1 MKVSKPLP
9 TVMEVDIHG
18 LMASDA
24 KARLEHLL
32 SNAGPQVEEVVVIHG
47 YSRGTVL
54 RDMVRNQL
62 KHPDSEQAVVLES
75 GTDPD
80 SAEKR
85 EKITERSCKKCP
97 RKTSGGTVYF

>member
-62 KHPDSEQAVVLES
+62 KHPRIQSKLLSMNQ
-75 GTDPD
+75 
-80 SAEKR
+80 
-85 EKITERSCKKCP
+85 
-97 RKTSGGTVYF
+97 

>member
-54 RDMVRNQL
+54 RDMVREEFA
-62 KHPDSEQAVVLES
+62 HPRVAAVLPSLNPGETRLLLRNP
-75 GTDPD
+75 GKG
-80 SAEKR
+80 KR
-85 EKITERSCKKCP
+85 TGPQTHRKK
-97 RKTSGGTVYF
+97 RGR

>member
-32 SNAGPQVEEVVVIHG
+32 SNAGPQEEELVVIHG
-47 YSRGTVL
+47 
-54 RDMVRNQL
+54 
-62 KHPDSEQAVVLES
+62 
-75 GTDPD
+75 
-80 SAEKR
+80 
-85 EKITERSCKKCP
+85 
-97 RKTSGGTVYF
+97 

>member
-62 KHPDSEQAVVLES
+62 KHPRIQS
-75 GTDPD
+75 
-80 SAEKR
+80 KR
-85 EKITERSCKKCP
+85 LSLNQGQTRILLKKG
-97 RKTSGGTVYF
+97 KK